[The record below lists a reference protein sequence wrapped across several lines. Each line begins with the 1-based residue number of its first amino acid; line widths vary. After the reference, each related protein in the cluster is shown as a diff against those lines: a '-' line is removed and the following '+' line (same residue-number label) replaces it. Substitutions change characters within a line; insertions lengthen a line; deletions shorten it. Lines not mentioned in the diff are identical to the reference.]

1 MEEMK
6 LKTKSLWMALLLVLS
21 IILAACGGAKEG
33 DETAS
38 EKTDKKLI
46 VYTNSA
52 SDGRGD
58 WLKEK
63 AAEKG
68 FTIEIVEGGGG
79 EIKNRLI
86 AEKNNTLADVVYGLT
101 EMDFE
106 ALKSE
111 DLLVQH
117 VPSWAG
123 EIPEGQNDKE
133 DYFHPIVE
141 QAKFMIYNSDV
152 YTAETAPKDFPELWG
167 KKEFHGKYHVPSDL
181 GGNTNRAIIAGILV
195 RYLDPNGDLGVS
207 DAGWEAIQAYFDNG
221 YRTSEGEDDFANMAS
236 GKTPITHIF
245 ASGLTGRSAEFN
257 HKPGLVTPAIGV
269 PTTVEQVG
277 IINGSKNVEAAKE
290 FVDWFGSAEIQGEWA
305 KEFGS
310 VPMNEKALEQALPEM
325 KELAERTVPQDIDWK
340 FVNEHMDDWVE
351 KIELEIL

>member
-1 MEEMK
+1 
-6 LKTKSLWMALLLVLS
+6 LKRKSLFLALLLIVS
-21 IILAACGGAKEG
+21 FVLAACGGNNKEG
-33 DETAS
+33 KDTAA
-38 EKTDKKLI
+38 EPAEKKLI

-68 FTIEIVEGGGG
+68 FTLEIVEGGGG
-79 EIKNRLI
+79 DIKNRLI

-111 DLLVQH
+111 DLLVQY

-123 EIPEGQNDKE
+123 ETPEGTNNKE
-133 DYFHPIVE
+133 GYFHPIVE

-152 YTAETAPKDFPELWG
+152 YNAETAPQDFPDLWE
-167 KKEFHGKYHVPSDL
+167 KEEFHGKYHVPTVL
-181 GGNTNRAIIAGILV
+181 GGNTDRAVIAGILV
-195 RYLDPNGDLGVS
+195 RYLDPKGDLGVS
-207 DAGWEAIQAYFDNG
+207 DEGWKAIKAYFDNG
-221 YRTSEGEDDFANMAS
+221 YKTPEGEDNFANLAS
-236 GKTPITHIF
+236 GKTPISHIF
-245 ASGLTGRSAEFN
+245 ASGLMGRSKEFN
-257 HKPGLVTPAIGV
+257 HKPGIVTPKIGV

-277 IINGSKNVEAAKE
+277 IINGSKNVEAAQE
-290 FVDWFGSAEIQGEWA
+290 FVDWFGSAEVQGAWA

-310 VPMNEKALEQALPEM
+310 VPMNQKALEQALPEM
-325 KELAERTVPQDIDWK
+325 KDLAEKTVPQDIDWK